1 MGRFR
6 GVLLATDYDDT
17 LYSTNATISPENR
30 QAIEYFVAEGGK
42 FCIST
47 GRSYINFAIQMEK
60 ERLPVNAPVILSNG
74 ASIYDFATE
83 ESLWLKHLPPL
94 APRHLAQVCRAFP
107 QVGFEAYHQD
117 EVFTFR
123 ANEVTRHHLTRCH
136 LTGVPRAIEAMPVP
150 WIKVILQHPDPG
162 MLQPLPAGGH
172 RQGGQQG
179 PVGAVGG
186 QPPPG
191 EAAGHLLRGQWAQ
204 RHPHAPGVR
213 PVLRP
218 GQQLPRR
225 PGGGGCGPP
234 LLRRELRGG
243 DDPPAGGALP
253 PRPLTPEKRQGLA
266 STLCLPAL
274 LSWEEPRS
282 HSVGTAARNRIS
294 TAAIWAREA
303 VPWGRRLPSSKP
315 STRPWAWAQDRAS
328 WA

>member
-83 ESLWLKHLPPL
+83 KSLWLKHLPPL

-162 MLQPLPAGGH
+162 DAPAGADLRAHPVAGGLRRDLLQPLPAGGH

-191 EAAGHLLRGQWAQ
+191 EAAGHLPAWAMGSTTSPCS
-204 RHPHAPGVR
+204 RCPPCPSPR
-213 PVLRP
+213 PTVTP
-218 GQQLPRR
+218 PSGRR
-225 PGGGGCGPP
+225 
-234 LLRRELRGG
+234 RMWSS
-243 DDPPAGGALP
+243 PPAT
-253 PRPLTPEKRQGLA
+253 R
-266 STLCLPAL
+266 
-274 LSWEEPRS
+274 
-282 HSVGTAARNRIS
+282 AA
-294 TAAIWAREA
+294 W
-303 VPWGRRLPSSKP
+303 RR
-315 STRPWAWAQDRAS
+315 
-328 WA
+328 

>member
-162 MLQPLPAGGH
+162 MLQQVQTYVRTQWPEDYDVTFSNPYLLEVTAKGANKGLSVLWVADYLQVKREDIYCVGNGLNDIPMLQVSALSFAPANSY
-172 RQGGQQG
+172 
-179 PVGAVGG
+179 PAVR
-186 QPPPG
+186 
-191 EAAGHLLRGQWAQ
+191 AAAD
-204 RHPHAPGVR
+204 V
-213 PVLRP
+213 V
-218 GQQLPRR
+218 
-225 PGGGGCGPP
+225 
-234 LLRRELRGG
+234 
-243 DDPPAGGALP
+243 
-253 PRPLTPEKRQGLA
+253 
-266 STLCLPAL
+266 
-274 LSWEEPRS
+274 
-282 HSVGTAARNRIS
+282 
-294 TAAIWAREA
+294 
-303 VPWGRRLPSSKP
+303 LPSCDESCVAEMIRQLEERYP
-315 STRPWAWAQDRAS
+315 PEP
-328 WA
+328 